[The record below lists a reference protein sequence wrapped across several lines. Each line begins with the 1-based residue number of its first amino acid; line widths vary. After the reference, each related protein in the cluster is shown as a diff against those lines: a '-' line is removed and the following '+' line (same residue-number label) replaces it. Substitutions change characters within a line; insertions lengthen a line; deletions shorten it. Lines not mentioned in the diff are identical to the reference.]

1 MVTLQTASPDTL
13 PEEVQVL
20 ISGGGPS
27 GLFLSL
33 DLASRG
39 IPSTVIEPRTTVDP
53 ARPRA
58 KTTNARTMTHLRR
71 LGLADAL
78 RAAAPLPVDSA
89 QDVTFCTG
97 LAGPAAHEIRTFRH
111 AFQLVPGR
119 YGPQPECGQQVP
131 QPVLEEVLRAA
142 VSEAPLVTLLTG
154 WHVQDVSVNSGSGNS
169 GPVPSGTASTG
180 TAVVVAD
187 DTGRTRTITA
197 DFVVGADGGSSAV
210 RRSLGIRLEGGSAE
224 LSNISIMFRSK
235 DLGPMIA
242 LPPAVQY
249 WVVGGETAG
258 MVGRMDLA
266 DTWWAIVQGVDAE
279 AAAAL
284 ADDAAVAMVRELVGT
299 EVDVDVV
306 ATDPWTARML
316 LAPGYGRD
324 GVFLVG
330 DAAHL
335 NPPWGGHGF
344 NTCIGDAANLAW
356 KIAASLGGW
365 GGPEL
370 LASYGLERRP
380 VAARTIRDAAT
391 NGEALAYHFADP
403 ALRSAGGDGIRAR
416 QAAYEALAVKQS
428 EFDSLGLVLGY
439 AYADSPLVV
448 PDGSPVPAE
457 DPIRY
462 VPSASPGALLPHAW
476 LDDSTSL
483 YSLLGIGF
491 TLLADAAALG
501 GVPEVQVF
509 APVVHAA
516 ARQGIPVTI
525 TAVGPSDD
533 GTPMADLWGADA
545 VLVRPDQHVAWRG
558 TSAEAAA
565 AALAVAAGWSA
576 APRHSF
582 EHRPEQNSPAQPNP
596 TQHNSSQHNSSQPT
610 ERDSRVSAVIP

>member
-1 MVTLQTASPDTL
+1 MATQQQASPDAL
-13 PEEVQVL
+13 PGEAEVL
-20 ISGGGPS
+20 IAGGGPS
-27 GLFLSL
+27 GLFLAL

-39 IPSTVIEPRTTVDP
+39 IPSVVIEPRTSVDP
-53 ARPRA
+53 TRPRA
-58 KTTNARTMTHLRR
+58 KTTNARTMTHLWR

-78 RAAAPLPVDSA
+78 RNAAPLPVDYA

-97 LAGPAAHEIRTFRH
+97 LTGPSAHGLRTFRN

-142 VSEAPLVTLLTG
+142 VAEAPLVTLLTG
-154 WHVQDVSVNSGSGNS
+154 WHVQDVAVHSGS
-169 GPVPSGTASTG
+169 PSTVTA
-180 TAVVVAD
+180 AD
-187 DTGRTRTITA
+187 DAGNKVTVTA
-197 DFVVGADGGSSAV
+197 RFVVGADGGSSAV
-210 RRSLGIRLEGGSAE
+210 RRSLGIRLEGGSAA
-224 LSNISIMFRSK
+224 LSNISIMFRSR
-235 DLGPMIA
+235 DLGSAIT

-249 WVVGGETAG
+249 WVVGAEAAG

-266 DTWWAIVQGVDAE
+266 DTWWAIIQGVDASAAE
-279 AAAAL
+279 KAAATGTDGSS
-284 ADDAAVAMVRELVGT
+284 ADGAAAMVRQLVGAD
-299 EVDVDVV
+299 VDVDVI

-356 KIAASLGGW
+356 KIAAALSGW

-370 LASYGLERRP
+370 LESYGLERRP
-380 VAARTIRDAAT
+380 VAARTICEAES
-391 NGEALAYHFADP
+391 NGKALAYHFADP
-403 ALRSAGGDGIRAR
+403 ALRSDGDDGLRAR
-416 QAAYEALAVKQS
+416 EAAHQALAVKQS

-439 AYADSPLVV
+439 AYGDSPLVV

-462 VPSASPGALLPHAW
+462 VPSATPGALLPHAW
-476 LDDSTSL
+476 LYLSTSV
-483 YSLLGIGF
+483 YSLLGAGF
-491 TLLADAAALG
+491 TLLADAGALG
-501 GVPEVQVF
+501 GVPESQAF
-509 APVVHAA
+509 APVLDAA
-516 ARQGIPVTI
+516 ARQGIPVTV

-558 TSAEAAA
+558 SSAEAAG
-565 AALAVAAGWSA
+565 AALAVAAGWGA
-576 APRHSF
+576 AS
-582 EHRPEQNSPAQPNP
+582 RP
-596 TQHNSSQHNSSQPT
+596 SQDAPSQPDT
-610 ERDSRVSAVIP
+610 TQSATSQDNERNNRVSAVVP

>member
-1 MVTLQTASPDTL
+1 MVTLPSASPDKL

-39 IPSTVIEPRTTVDP
+39 IPSVVIEPRTTVDP

-78 RAAAPLPVDSA
+78 RAAAPLPVEYA
-89 QDVTFCTG
+89 QDVIFCTG
-97 LAGPAAHEIRTFRH
+97 LAGPSAHELRTFRQ

-142 VSEAPLVTLLTG
+142 VAESSMVTLLTG
-154 WHVQDVSVNSGSGNS
+154 WRVEGVTAHPGGAH
-169 GPVPSGTASTG
+169 SGTAGAGS
-180 TAVVVAD
+180 AVVVAD
-187 DTGRTRTITA
+187 GAGSTRTIA
-197 DFVVGADGGSSAV
+197 AEFVVGADGGSSAV
-210 RRSLGIRLEGGSAE
+210 RRSLGIRLEGGSAA
-224 LSNISIMFRSK
+224 LSNISILFRSK
-235 DLGPMIA
+235 GLGSAIT

-266 DTWWAIVQGVDAE
+266 DTWWAIIQGVDA
-279 AAAAL
+279 AAAGGL
-284 ADDAAVAMVRELVGT
+284 ADHDAVAMVRELVGT
-299 EVDVDVV
+299 DVDVNVV

-356 KIAASLGGW
+356 KIAASLDGW
-365 GGPEL
+365 GGPGL

-403 ALRSAGGDGIRAR
+403 ALRSAGGDGLRAR
-416 QAAYEALAVKQS
+416 QAAYQALAVKQS

-439 AYADSPLVV
+439 AYGDSPLVV

-462 VPSASPGALLPHAW
+462 VASASPGALLPHAW
-476 LDDSTSL
+476 LDASTSV
-483 YSLLGIGF
+483 YSRLGPDF

-501 GVPEVQVF
+501 GAQAKQVF
-509 APVVHAA
+509 APVLDAA
-516 ARQGIPVTI
+516 ARRGIPVAVA
-525 TAVGPSDD
+525 AVGPSDD
-533 GTPMADLWGADA
+533 GTPMAELWGADA

-558 TSAEAAA
+558 SVPETAAA
-565 AALAVAAGWSA
+565 AVSVAAGWGA
-576 APRHSF
+576 A
-582 EHRPEQNSPAQPNP
+582 SPDSSQHNP
-596 TQHNSSQHNSSQPT
+596 TQHHSSQPN